1 MANATDTTGGSDD
14 TTAPD
19 AAAARVAVLEHVR
32 RWNARDKGAWLELFA
47 DDVAY
52 EDPPGTVAARGREVM
67 STQAWDASFTETKT
81 WRLEPLL
88 VIACGREA
96 QVHMRNHGSVRGV
109 PVWLDSLELWRVN
122 AAGLVDS
129 VRAFWEIPTEIAADL
144 GATSWEGER
153 SLEQ

>member
-1 MANATDTTGGSDD
+1 VTNETGG
-14 TTAPD
+14 TPEQAR
-19 AAAARVAVLEHVR
+19 AAVQAHVR
-32 RWNARDKGAWLELFA
+32 LWNARDKASWLELFA

-52 EDPPGTVAARGREVM
+52 EDPPGTVAARGRGVM

-109 PVWLDSLELWRVN
+109 PVWLDSLELWRVDDE
-122 AAGLVDS
+122 GRVDS
-129 VRAFWEIPTEIAADL
+129 VRAFWEIPAEIAQDL
-144 GATSWEGER
+144 GATHWEGER
-153 SLEQ
+153 SLTA

>member
-1 MANATDTTGGSDD
+1 MTNATDTENGASN
-14 TTAPD
+14 TTAAD
-19 AAAARVAVLEHVR
+19 AAAARAAVLEHVR
-32 RWNARDKGAWLELFA
+32 RWNARDKAAWLELFA

-96 QVHMRNHGSVRGV
+96 QVHMRNHGSVRGM

-122 AAGLVDS
+122 PDGLVDS

-144 GATSWEGER
+144 GATHWEGDR
-153 SLEQ
+153 SLER